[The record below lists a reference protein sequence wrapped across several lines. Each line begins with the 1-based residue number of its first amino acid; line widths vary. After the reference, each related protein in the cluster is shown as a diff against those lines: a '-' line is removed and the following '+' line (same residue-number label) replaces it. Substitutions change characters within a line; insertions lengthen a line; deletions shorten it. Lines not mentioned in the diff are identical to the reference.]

1 MQDNMPEPIENFTLP
16 RTDWVDEQGR
26 IYKDALIDNL
36 NAIEAKLQEIQE
48 LDIFEITVPDAS
60 DIQVPDCDLSS
71 PDDTV
76 VNLKS
81 FLKIVDVEDYPMECS
96 FNGTKLVKLTWWH
109 NNHYNRKVNVETN
122 ANDGN
127 KFVSFNPSTGVVSAS
142 STVPEDSVLIGMFTG
157 NQIRGINS
165 NKMVGISL
173 LKALADMSIE
183 TFEKSK
189 PRNNQI
195 SNYTNSGRSIGWAQ
209 TQKKGSSINVIL
221 RDTGRE
227 YKE

>member
-1 MQDNMPEPIENFTLP
+1 MPEPIENFTLP

-26 IYKDALIDNL
+26 IYKDALIENL

-48 LDIFEITVPDAS
+48 LDVFEVTIPDAS

-71 PDDTV
+71 PDNTV

-81 FLKIVDVEDYPMECS
+81 FLEIVNIENYPMECS

-109 NNHYNRKVNVETN
+109 NYHYNRKVNVETN
-122 ANDGN
+122 ANDTN
-127 KFVSFNPSTGVVSAS
+127 KFISFNPSTGTVLAS
-142 STVPEDSVLIGMFTG
+142 TTVPADSVLIGMFTG

-173 LKALADMSIE
+173 LKALANMSIE
-183 TFEKSK
+183 TFSFSK
-189 PRNNQI
+189 PSNNQI
-195 SNYTNSGRSIGWAQ
+195 TNYTNAGRSIGWAQ
-209 TQKKGSSINVIL
+209 TQKKGSSINVTF
-221 RDTGRE
+221 RDTGRNYSE
-227 YKE
+227 

>member
-1 MQDNMPEPIENFTLP
+1 MPEPIENFTLP

-81 FLKIVDVEDYPMECS
+81 FLEIVNIENYPMECS

-109 NNHYNRKVNVETN
+109 NYHYNRKVNVETN
-122 ANDGN
+122 ANDTN
-127 KFVSFNPSTGVVSAS
+127 KLVSFNPSTGVVSTS
-142 STVPEDSVLIGMFTG
+142 STVPEGSVLIGMFTG

-183 TFEKSK
+183 AFEKSK

>member
-1 MQDNMPEPIENFTLP
+1 MPEPIENFTLP

-60 DIQVPDCDLSS
+60 DIQVPDCNLSS

-81 FLKIVDVEDYPMECS
+81 FLEIVDVEDYPIECS

-109 NNHYNRKVNVETN
+109 NNHYNRKGNVETN
-122 ANDGN
+122 ANNGN
-127 KFVSFNPSTGVVSAS
+127 KFVSFNPSTGVVSTS
-142 STVPEDSVLIGMFTG
+142 STVPEGSVLIGMFTG